1 LVGVPTLSVQKIQN
15 YVSIKLLKPSL
26 RLPRRSLKYEFME
39 ISPPLADSFEK
50 TENMSCF
57 PLVGVPPPT
66 NSDYQ
71 LYTKAQYYLN
81 AALGVAVEILCPF
94 LWEKIETENPL
105 KRPEHLCIYMLLV
118 EWLTKVMMRYV
129 FNTVCCCFKSLLLH
143 RVFGC

>member
-1 LVGVPTLSVQKIQN
+1 
-15 YVSIKLLKPSL
+15 
-26 RLPRRSLKYEFME
+26 ME

-81 AALGVAVEILCPF
+81 AALGVGVEILCPF

-105 KRPEHLCIYMLLV
+105 KRPEHLYMV
-118 EWLTKVMMRYV
+118 YAFGGMANESHDA
-129 FNTVCCCFKSLLLH
+129 VC
-143 RVFGC
+143 V